1 MPNRAKTFGRLMTY
15 MWRYKGTALMALIFI
30 FLTSAVTTAI
40 PLLARYYIDHFIG
53 GGLVAQGGLILLAY
67 YSLFLVRVAFTF
79 LGNYTLILRQWPICS
94 VPSSLVFSA
103 PWSLWWSLLG
113 PCLVSMCP

>member
-1 MPNRAKTFGRLMTY
+1 MPNRAKTFGRLMAY
-15 MWRYKGTALMALIFI
+15 MWRYKGTALMALVFI

-79 LGNYTLILRQWPICS
+79 LGNYTFARVAQSVVRDLRQES
-94 VPSSLVFSA
+94 FDKLQSLSMRYFDQTGPS
-103 PWSLWWSLLG
+103 
-113 PCLVSMCP
+113 CPV